1 VTPLETSYSDIDDL
15 VGREL
20 GVTDWCLVDQA
31 KVTEFARVTGDDQW
45 IHTDEAGAASGQ
57 FGGTVAHGYL
67 TLAMLPTMTRT
78 VLQIA
83 GLASVINY
91 GVNRVRFPRPI
102 RVGLAIRDRIAVSA
116 VETSSVSKRLVL
128 AHTVEIDDGSA
139 TPGCVAETISLLI
152 PATGREAAV

>member
-1 VTPLETSYSDIDDL
+1 MTPLETSYGDIDDL

-20 GVTDWCLVDQA
+20 GVADWCLVDQA
-31 KVTEFARVTGDDQW
+31 RVTEFARVTGDDQW
-45 IHTDEAGAASGQ
+45 IHTDGARAASGP
-57 FGGTVAHGYL
+57 FGGTVVHGYL
-67 TLAMLPTMTRT
+67 SLAMLPMMTRT

-102 RVGLAIRDRIAVSA
+102 RVGLAVRDRITVRA

-128 AHTVEIDDGSA
+128 THTVEIDDGGA
-139 TPGCVAETISLLI
+139 KPGCVAETISLLI
-152 PATGREAAV
+152 PAAGQDAA